1 MQGLSIGGF
10 FLRWMFAV
18 LLVLA
23 TFNPTP
29 YCYVKWLLNTSS
41 SEDLPIKFLVGVVL
55 VTIFAVYYHATKIS
69 LGTWGVTLT
78 LLIFGG
84 VIWQMKQ
91 WGWLDPAE
99 PTVMGW
105 LALVILA
112 TIMALGMSWSHIQRR
127 LTGQLDVEMED

>member
-1 MQGLSIGGF
+1 MHSLTIGGF
-10 FLRWMFAV
+10 FLRWVTAV
-18 LLVLA
+18 ILVLV
-23 TFNPTP
+23 TYNPTRF
-29 YCYVKWLLNTSS
+29 CYVSWLLNSTSWD
-41 SEDLPIKFLVGVVL
+41 DLPIKFLAGIIL
-55 VTIFAVYYHATKIS
+55 VTIYAVYYHATKVS
-69 LGTWGVTLT
+69 LGHWGVILT

-84 VIWQMKQ
+84 VIWQVTD

-99 PTVMGW
+99 PSVMGW